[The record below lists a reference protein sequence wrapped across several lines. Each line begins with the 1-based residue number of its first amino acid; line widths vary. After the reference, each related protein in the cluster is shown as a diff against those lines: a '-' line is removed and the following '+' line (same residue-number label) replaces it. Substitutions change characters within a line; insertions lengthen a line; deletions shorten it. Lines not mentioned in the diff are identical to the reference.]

1 MKQGKIHIG
10 TSGWV
15 YKHWRGTFYPGDLKA
30 ADWFAYFTGRFSTVE
45 INNSFYRLP
54 EIKTFNTWR
63 RSSPEDFI
71 YAVKASRYLT
81 HMKKLVVDKQGIN
94 KFLNRALHLEEK
106 LGPVLFQLPPSFNIN
121 AERLETFLQA
131 LPEGLRYTFEFRDES
146 WYDKEIYR
154 LLEKYHAAFCIYEL
168 EYHQSPLEVTA
179 DFIYIRLHGP
189 GKKYQGSYPDATLRK
204 WARFCKKWQ
213 QKGKDIYV
221 YFDNDQEG
229 YAAFNALRLME
240 LTRKKRAVH
249 SSAAV

>member
-15 YKHWRGTFYPGDLKA
+15 YKHWRGTFYPEDLKA
-30 ADWFAYFTGRFSTVE
+30 ADWFAYFTERFSTVE

-63 RSSPEDFI
+63 KTSPEDFI

-94 KFLNRALHLEEK
+94 KFINRALHLEEK

-131 LPEGLRYTFEFRDES
+131 LPQGLRYTFEFRDGS

-204 WARFCKKWQ
+204 WARFCKKWR

-240 LTRKKRAVH
+240 LTRKK
-249 SSAAV
+249 